1 MRLCLYKK
9 GGKRS
14 SATKIALS
22 AASVS
27 ETDTLYAQPRI
38 FSGGFPLVALFVWF
52 EKFIMRLPWQT
63 SPPLIVQIRNIFY
76 TIVMNVLLA
85 MQGAVAQGVLWGIMT
100 VGVFMTFRIL
110 NIADMTC
117 DGSFALGG
125 STCAI
130 LIVKGH
136 SPLFALLISFFA
148 GMIAGLATG
157 FLHTKLKIH
166 EILAGIL
173 SMIALYSIN
182 IRVMGKANTPLL
194 GVTTLMSKLQKASGL
209 SSNQASLVV
218 GVIFCIIFVAALYW
232 FLGTEIGAS
241 LRATGNNPR
250 MVRALGVNTD
260 TMKILGLMLSNG
272 LIATSGALVAQ
283 SQGYADV
290 GMGTGT
296 IVVGLASIILGEVIF
311 GYFGKFLPFWFTLI
325 SVILG
330 SVVYR
335 IIIAIV
341 LQLGLKSTDLKLLT
355 AVIVALALSIPVIKK
370 GFSHTF
376 LRKRESEVKLPKE
389 AVHTRQETVDA
400 RKEGANA

>member
-1 MRLCLYKK
+1 
-9 GGKRS
+9 
-14 SATKIALS
+14 
-22 AASVS
+22 
-27 ETDTLYAQPRI
+27 
-38 FSGGFPLVALFVWF
+38 
-52 EKFIMRLPWQT
+52 
-63 SPPLIVQIRNIFY
+63 
-76 TIVMNVLLA
+76 MNVLLA

-125 STCAI
+125 SACAV
-130 LIVKGH
+130 LVVRGV
-136 SPLFALLISFFA
+136 SPLAALVVSFFA
-148 GMIAGLATG
+148 GALAGLATG

-182 IRVMGKANTPLL
+182 IRVMGRANTPLL
-194 GVTTLMSKLQKASGL
+194 GVPTLMTRLQKAAHLGF
-209 SSNQASLVV
+209 NQSSLVI
-218 GVIFCIIFVAALYW
+218 GVVVCAVIVAVLYW
-232 FLGTEIGAS
+232 FLGTEIGSS

-260 TMKILGLMLSNG
+260 TMKILGLMLGNG
-272 LIATSGALVAQ
+272 LIALSGALVAQ

-296 IVVGLASIILGEVIF
+296 IVVGLASIILGEVLF
-311 GYFGKFLPFWFTLI
+311 GFFGRFLPFWFTLI

-355 AVIVALALSIPVIKK
+355 AVIVALALAIPVIRAW
-370 GFSHTF
+370 FARSF
-376 LRKRESEVKLPKE
+376 LRRRASRGE
-389 AVHTRQETVDA
+389 ARA
-400 RKEGANA
+400 

>member
-1 MRLCLYKK
+1 
-9 GGKRS
+9 
-14 SATKIALS
+14 
-22 AASVS
+22 
-27 ETDTLYAQPRI
+27 
-38 FSGGFPLVALFVWF
+38 
-52 EKFIMRLPWQT
+52 
-63 SPPLIVQIRNIFY
+63 
-76 TIVMNVLLA
+76 MNVLLA

-125 STCAI
+125 SACAI
-130 LIVKGH
+130 LIVKGYN
-136 SPLFALLISFFA
+136 PLFALLIAFFA
-148 GMIAGLATG
+148 GTIAGLVTG

-194 GVTTLMSKLQKASGL
+194 GVTTLMSRLQKATHL
-209 SSNQASLVV
+209 SSNQTSLVI
-218 GVIFCIIFVAALYW
+218 GVVVSVLVVAALYW
-232 FLGTEIGAS
+232 FLGTEIGSS

-272 LIATSGALVAQ
+272 LIASSGALVAQ

-311 GYFGKFLPFWFTLI
+311 GFFGRFLPFWFTLA
-325 SVILG
+325 SVVLG

-355 AVIVALALSIPVIKK
+355 AIIVAIALSIPVIKK
-370 GFSHTF
+370 WFSRTF
-376 LRKRESEVKLPKE
+376 LRKRESEVKVSKN
-389 AVHTRQETVDA
+389 AVNTRVEEVHA
-400 RKEGANA
+400 